1 MDRFNRE
8 RALQSL
14 EECSKKVI
22 QQKLS
27 VFIFPEGTRN
37 HGDGMIEFKKGAF
50 NLAIFVS
57 LSFLCRGKLTN
68 RVRKMCQAQ
77 VPQ

>member
-8 RALQSL
+8 RAMKSL
-14 EECSKKVI
+14 EECARKI
-22 QQKLS
+22 TEQKLS

-37 HGDGMIEFKKGAF
+37 HGDGMLEFKKGAF

-57 LSFLCRGKLTN
+57 SSFFYR
-68 RVRKMCQAQ
+68 RKSSNVMLRFASGHYF
-77 VPQ
+77 